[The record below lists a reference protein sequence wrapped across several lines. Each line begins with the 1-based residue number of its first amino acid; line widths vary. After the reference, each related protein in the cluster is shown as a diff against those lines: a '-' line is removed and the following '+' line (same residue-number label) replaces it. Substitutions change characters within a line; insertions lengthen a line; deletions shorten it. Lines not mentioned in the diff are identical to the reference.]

1 MWPFKKKT
9 VYDLFF
15 KSISVHGV
23 IFQIQ
28 KLDPIAFLDGSK
40 AMLQT
45 FDIYK
50 LKSSEAEQQASLAK
64 IKEHYRDV
72 FMAAV
77 VEPKLKR
84 KPEDKEGLFVD
95 HLFTEWDVANQLYAN
110 IMEFTYGKKKLKRAT
125 LPALKS
131 RT

>member
-15 KSISVHGV
+15 KKIHVKGV
-23 IFQIQ
+23 PFSIQ
-28 KLDPIAFLDGSK
+28 KLDPLAFLDGSK
-40 AMLQT
+40 TMIQS

-50 LKSSEAEQQASLAK
+50 LKTTEAEQQASLNK

-72 FMAAV
+72 FMAAI

-84 KPEDKEGLFVD
+84 KQDDSDGLFVD
-95 HLFTEWDVANQLYAN
+95 YLLTDWDLAHDLYRQ
-110 IMEFTYGKKKLKRAT
+110 IMEFTYGKKKIKRAI
-125 LPALKS
+125 
-131 RT
+131 

>member
-9 VYDLFF
+9 VFDLFF
-15 KSISVHGV
+15 KRISVHGV
-23 IFQIQ
+23 LFDIQ

-40 AMLQT
+40 AMIQT

-50 LKSSEAEQQASLAK
+50 LKTNEAEQQASLVK

-72 FMAAV
+72 FMSAV

-84 KPEDKEGLFVD
+84 KQEDKDGLFVD
-95 HLFTEWDVANQLYAN
+95 HLFTDWDLANELYAR
-110 IMEFTYGKKKLKRAT
+110 IMEFTYGKKKIKRAI
-125 LPALKS
+125 
-131 RT
+131 